1 MMATEPIKN
10 ENELIERLTS
20 VKQSV
25 TQLGMEYIQSKIPFA
40 MDDLEQLIEPLASI
54 ERTIDA
60 SVEVLEN
67 RSKAEK
73 VRN

>member
-1 MMATEPIKN
+1 MATEPIKN